1 MNFSDNKCIALMLFK
16 IFNLIFALVY
26 YFRELVELGHSG
38 RDSGKQLFAN
48 TDSRTAIA
56 FPPPVTAQWEEQV
69 F

>member
-1 MNFSDNKCIALMLFK
+1 MLFK
-16 IFNLIFALVY
+16 IFNLIFVLVLY
-26 YFRELVELGHSG
+26 NYFRELVELGHSG